1 MDEQILQFL
10 VCPICR
16 TQLIFEGRK
25 SSNRFVNGY
34 FKCSKGHMYQV
45 KEEIGL
51 LKDAKT
57 SANEFEWKV
66 DVADEKRYEEI
77 RKQYNSYLR
86 AEQKNA
92 TKKLMEKLVDRVV
105 ESCEESDNT
114 VLDVATGMGEF
125 ILPLAEKSRGDLRI
139 IGTDIDEKPL
149 RGALN
154 KAKKANTYN
163 KISLIVTDAKHLCFK
178 GDVFSTISS
187 NFGFDNVRNTLLA
200 FNESA
205 RILQAE
211 GKIIFSS
218 IWFKENSES
227 MRLAEEHHL
236 GQMASETR
244 LKETLLKAG
253 LVLDWIK
260 EIYWGVWPHNPMDLL
275 PVEGDEYTHVIAQ
288 ARKPKS

>member
-1 MDEQILQFL
+1 MHEQILQFL
-10 VCPICR
+10 ACPICR
-16 TQLIFEGRK
+16 APLVFEGRQ
-25 SSNRFVNGY
+25 SGNRFVNGY
-34 FKCSKGHMYQV
+34 FKCGNAHMYQV

-51 LKDAKT
+51 LKDAKS

-77 RKQYNSYLR
+77 RKQYSSYLR
-86 AEQKNA
+86 EDQKIA
-92 TKKLMEKLVDRVV
+92 AEKLIEELVDNVV
-105 ESCEESDNT
+105 QSCEGSDDK

-125 ILPLAEKSRGDLRI
+125 ILPLAKGSSEDLII

-149 RGALN
+149 RGATH
-154 KAKKANTYN
+154 KAKKFNTYN

-187 NFGFDNVRNTLLA
+187 NFGFDNVPDTLLA
-200 FNESA
+200 FTEGA
-205 RILQAE
+205 RILQPE

-218 IWFKENSES
+218 IWFKENSKS

-244 LKETLLKAG
+244 LEKTLRKAG
-253 LVLDWIK
+253 LVLEWIE
-260 EIYWGVWPHNPMDLL
+260 EIYSGLWPHNPMDLL

-288 ARKPKS
+288 ARKPKN

>member
-1 MDEQILQFL
+1 MHEKILQFL
-10 VCPICR
+10 ACPICG

-51 LKDAKT
+51 LKDAKI
-57 SANEFEWKV
+57 SENEFEWKV

-77 RKQYNSYLR
+77 RKQYDSYLR
-86 AEQKNA
+86 EDQKTA
-92 TKKLMEKLVDRVV
+92 TKKLMEKLVNRVV
-105 ESCEESDNT
+105 KSCEESDNK
-114 VLDVATGMGEF
+114 VLDVATGMGGF
-125 ILPLAEKSRGDLRI
+125 ILPLAEKSSEDLI
-139 IGTDIDEKPL
+139 MIGTDIDEKPL
-149 RGALN
+149 RGAMN
-154 KAKKANTYN
+154 KAKKARTYH
-163 KISLIVTDAKHLCFK
+163 KLSLIVTDAKHLCFK
-178 GDVFSTISS
+178 GDFFSTISS
-187 NFGFDNVRNTLLA
+187 NFGFDNVPDTLLA

-205 RILQAE
+205 RILQPE

-244 LKETLLKAG
+244 LKETLPKAG
-253 LVLDWIK
+253 LALDWIE
-260 EIYWGVWPHNPMDLL
+260 EIYCGVWPHNPMDLL